1 MFGNLSDLIGMLLG
15 FAFTIMVFSY
25 ILGDNPFFRFA
36 LYVFIGVASGYAAV
50 LVFYDVIL
58 YQLVL
63 PLVDTGGLSIAV
75 WVPLLAGL
83 WLLVTKIS
91 TRLNRLG
98 NPVMAYLVGAGA
110 AVMIGGAVLGTVLT
124 QVDATASLFNL
135 QVDVENGGSVV
146 TTVLYGLVILI
157 GVITSLVFFH
167 FGVRSKGDQSPPQR
181 LPWIESLAKVG
192 QVFIVVTLGAV
203 FAGVYMASLT
213 ALIARLRSVMDLF
226 LPLFQ

>member
-110 AVMIGGAVLGTVLT
+110 AVMIGGAVLGTVLP